1 MLLATKRKEAMAQA
15 KDGDTVRVHYTAKL
29 EDGKVVDTTAD
40 QDPWQFTLGEGRVI
54 PGFKEAIIGM
64 NPGESKT
71 VKVPSDRAY
80 GPHRRERILV
90 IDRGRLPKHITPE
103 VGQHLRIPQQDGITA
118 TVTVTA
124 VSESKVTIDGNH
136 PLTGKDLTFA
146 IELVEIV

>member
-1 MLLATKRKEAMAQA
+1 MTQA

-64 NPGESKT
+64 SPGESKT

-80 GPHRRERILV
+80 GSHRKERILV
-90 IDRGRLPKHITPE
+90 IDRGRFPKHITPE
-103 VGQHLRIPQQDGITA
+103 VGQHLRIPKQDGTTA

-124 VSESKVTIDGNH
+124 VSDSKVTIDGNH
-136 PLTGKDLTFA
+136 PLTGKDLTFD
-146 IELVEIV
+146 IQLLEIV